1 MSVRKIQVTN
11 EKVLKGLT
19 KKTTLLARMKELTAE
34 GEKIQKEGDELLQK
48 LAREDEKLRP
58 ETMREIAKIEVGEFE
73 EVARVYLGEK
83 GEEEG
88 KIIFEVTDR
97 LEEFKDIFKD
107 KKEKQDEKNN
117 SSDTK
122 QEGTDSGDNAE
133 VVA

>member
-11 EKVLKGLT
+11 EKILKGLT
-19 KKTTLLARMKELTAE
+19 KKTAQVEEMKALKKEAE
-34 GEKIQKEGDELLQK
+34 RITKEGDVLLQK
-48 LAREDEKLRP
+48 MAREDEKLRP
-58 ETMREIAKIEVGEFE
+58 ETNREIAKIEVGEFE

-83 GEEEG
+83 GEDEG